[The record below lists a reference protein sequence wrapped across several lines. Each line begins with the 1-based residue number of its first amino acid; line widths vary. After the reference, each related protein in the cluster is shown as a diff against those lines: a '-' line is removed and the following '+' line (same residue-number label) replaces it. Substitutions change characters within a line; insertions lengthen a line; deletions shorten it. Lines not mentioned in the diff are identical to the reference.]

1 MSSARIFVILLR
13 NLPSRWPGSSSY
25 VSMVQFPN
33 VKINIGLN
41 IVEKRPDGFHNLES
55 CFYPVGWTDVLE
67 VVPAETFSFTT
78 GGLAI
83 PGDPARNLCVRAYES
98 LKQDFDLPPVKMH
111 LHKIV
116 PIGAGLG
123 GGSADAAFALK
134 LLNEKF
140 ALGLSPD
147 QMEGYARPLGSD
159 CAFFVRNEPV
169 YCVEKGDVFEEI
181 SLSLKGYA
189 AVLVYPNLAIST
201 AEAYAGI
208 RPRRPEVPLRALLET
223 PVAEWRRAVRNDFE
237 ESLFPKYPVLEKLKA
252 ELYEQGAV
260 YASMSGSGSTI
271 YGIFE
276 QAPVLPNHFAA
287 YRVWQ
292 GDL

>member
-1 MSSARIFVILLR
+1 MLL
-13 NLPSRWPGSSSY
+13 
-25 VSMVQFPN
+25 FPN
-33 VKINIGLN
+33 AKINIGLN

-67 VVPAETFSFTT
+67 VVRSESFAFSS

-83 PGDPARNLCVRAYES
+83 PGDPAHNLCVRAYER
-98 LKQDFDLPPVKMH
+98 LKQDFDLPPVRMH

-134 LLNEKF
+134 LLNDEF
-140 ALGLSPD
+140 ALGLTPE
-147 QMEGYARPLGSD
+147 QLETYARPLGSD
-159 CAFFVRNEPV
+159 CAFFVRNQPV
-169 YCVEKGDVFEEI
+169 YCVEKGDVFEDI
-181 SLSLKGYA
+181 GVSLTGYT

-201 AEAYAGI
+201 AEAYAGV
-208 RPRRPEVPLRALLET
+208 RPRLPAVPLRALLEA
-223 PVAEWRRAVRNDFE
+223 PVETWRQHVRNDFE
-237 ESLFPKYPVLEKLKA
+237 ESLFPKYPLLERLKA

-260 YASMSGSGSTI
+260 YASMSGSGSTL
-271 YGIFE
+271 YGIFG
-276 QAPVLPNHFAA
+276 QPPVLPNHFAA

-292 GDL
+292 GNL